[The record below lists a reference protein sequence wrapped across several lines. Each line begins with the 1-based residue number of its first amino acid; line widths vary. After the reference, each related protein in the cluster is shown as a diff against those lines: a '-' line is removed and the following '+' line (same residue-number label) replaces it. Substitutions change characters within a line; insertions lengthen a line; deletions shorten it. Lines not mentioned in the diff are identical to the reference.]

1 MASWLAKAS
10 RKGAGNTSFIG
21 RWREEEGPSNWAG
34 LLVLGPGISG
44 AATTSYGA
52 EVDDDD
58 DDEEEEEVVED
69 MSEWSGWWL

>member
-10 RKGAGNTSFIG
+10 RKGSGKTSFIA
-21 RWREEEGPSNWAG
+21 RCREEEGPSNCAV

-44 AATTSYGA
+44 AATASYGA

-58 DDEEEEEVVED
+58 DDEEEEEEEVED
-69 MSEWSGWWL
+69 MSE